1 MVTVVSPVAAPVA
14 GMSPLA
20 PARSASPL
28 ARQISTPRLVL
39 LRRPARAP
47 SDLDSEFG
55 EEGERMWEAI
65 VRDSQQPDFAVSS
78 PVPSGPASSPLA
90 SPSESPVIPG
100 GAVVAVPAASGGL
113 SPVSRLQELIFEL
126 EVEGWS
132 GDEMTAAATS
142 EDGSAS
148 TAEPVADDQAS
159 PEAGTGLFDDSD
171 DEEDRLTKQRS
182 RLRRGD
188 ETSSWH
194 PPLPP
199 APDRHPSSNQKNH
212 YDPTAPWD
220 YSKIVDIVRLLDSH
234 GDPPHRCYLVQWK
247 GRPLQLSW
255 VGMEQLDKP
264 WLRRMM
270 DLVDTWKRVGSSKP
284 LMRWAKERD
293 EASEAGTCFMDAF
306 RSALYYLGQPDL
318 VTMAMWDAFEDTRPS
333 SIQFGV
339 SREDVTEFFK
349 LLQRQS
355 VPLNYDHLLQN
366 VLSSSSANVATLCD
380 FCRDLPAGVYMV
392 SAGQDGLG
400 HCFVLVKRRPD
411 SRVIDLD
418 NFKAGTDPPM
428 DVLPLSD
435 QLWIQHV
442 KWMTRVELKPGYKC
456 RHGKRKSKTQRKR
469 E

>member
-1 MVTVVSPVAAPVA
+1 MNLLMDPQPDQQHLFLDFDAKPDNLLSSHFLEEDDWEMSFTIEA
-14 GMSPLA
+14 GDSICWPRKTQSGTSIEEN
-20 PARSASPL
+20 ARTLSL
-28 ARQISTPRLVL
+28 AREN
-39 LRRPARAP
+39 RRY
-47 SDLDSEFG
+47 
-55 EEGERMWEAI
+55 
-65 VRDSQQPDFAVSS
+65 
-78 PVPSGPASSPLA
+78 
-90 SPSESPVIPG
+90 
-100 GAVVAVPAASGGL
+100 GL

-132 GDEMTAAATS
+132 GDETTAAATG
-142 EDGSAS
+142 EDGSTS
-148 TAEPVADDQAS
+148 TAEPVADDQTS
-159 PEAGTGLFDDSD
+159 PKAGMGLFDDSD
-171 DEEDRLTKQRS
+171 DEEYRPTKQRS

-188 ETSSWH
+188 ETSSWN

-234 GDPPHRCYLVQWK
+234 GDPLHRCYLVQWK

-255 VGMEQLDKP
+255 VWMEQLDKP

-270 DLVDTWKRVGSSKP
+270 DLVGTWKREGSSKP

-306 RSALYYLGQPDL
+306 RSALYYLGLPDL
-318 VTMAMWDAFEDTRPS
+318 VTMAMWDAFEDTRLS

-366 VLSSSSANVATLCD
+366 VLLSSSD
-380 FCRDLPAGVYMV
+380 
-392 SAGQDGLG
+392 
-400 HCFVLVKRRPD
+400 
-411 SRVIDLD
+411 
-418 NFKAGTDPPM
+418 
-428 DVLPLSD
+428 
-435 QLWIQHV
+435 
-442 KWMTRVELKPGYKC
+442 KC
-456 RHGKRKSKTQRKR
+456 RNALIFQLVFTW
-469 E
+469 